1 MSDPGYGETVMKKC
15 NPCSTTYTAFLA
27 ALATEYSTSL
37 TDFHKA
43 SGTTGD
49 TIVKIGDVVQIYSD
63 ERSRLKWRL
72 GVVEG
77 LIRGA
82 DI

>member
-27 ALATEYSTSL
+27 ALATEYSTSP

-77 LIRGA
+77 LIRGV